1 MPGDQGEATEVGIGE
16 EVNELEADV
25 DVLSEVD
32 HQANAADKYDD
43 HQIDED
49 LAKIGIDDKEFL
61 EALEADH
68 QDNEI

>member
-1 MPGDQGEATEVGIGE
+1 MD
-16 EVNELEADV
+16 D
-25 DVLSEVD
+25 
-32 HQANAADKYDD
+32 QANAGDKYDD

-49 LAKIGIDDKEFL
+49 LAEIGIDDKEFL